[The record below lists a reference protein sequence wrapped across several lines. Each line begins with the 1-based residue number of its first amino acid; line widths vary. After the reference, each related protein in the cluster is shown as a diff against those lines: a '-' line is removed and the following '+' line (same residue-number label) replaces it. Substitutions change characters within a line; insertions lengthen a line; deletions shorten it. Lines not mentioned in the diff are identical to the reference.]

1 MSELQPV
8 RLKKKER
15 MSDDLTPEQVREI
28 LESER
33 LNLKDFLDPSPF
45 PLDWLEE

>member
-1 MSELQPV
+1 
-8 RLKKKER
+8 

-33 LNLKDFLDPSPF
+33 LDMKDFLDPKPF
-45 PLDWLEE
+45 PLDWLESDFFRGH